1 MIRRFLHM
9 DHANDSRRAAL
20 YADRLTQQA
29 TSLQK
34 AVLNFMVATLQSII
48 PDDKFAAIFCAG
60 CAQPEQEKQ
69 RSVIDR
75 SRVWEALPDSAGN
88 GQRKP
93 RANTPAF
100 DEYLKKVLAAP
111 VSPDLRRELLGKL
124 DMQACFKLFVY
135 LPEDKAGCSMADLA
149 RRHCPQFARMRR
161 PQWWE
166 LFHAAIRLRNDFA
179 HASTASDKPATA
191 ADWQKTYEPWIQV
204 VDCLSSDAAKAEYD
218 EVHRIYDEAAAIA
231 FYSAEDIAKEMQG
244 LLTPDQIREM
254 LGQSGF
260 SFTEGF
266 VDAPLNNVLGYL
278 SEAVRRK
285 EERAREERERE
296 ELRAENEALAAQNR
310 AFQQQQDARRLQEED
325 IRLRMA
331 RKKLDTIP
339 ALDLLARYS
348 GGSMDQRTLQ
358 ELVRTHQVI
367 LTPSLLK
374 SPGGKYFLGSRLYP
388 AARSAGR
395 ALCVERTAMLRLIR
409 DIDRLDALRQKYQLL
424 APMGPA
430 YAGQRQALEQEMAP
444 LEQSKGAYV
453 FAMDQLKVKLTGLAD
468 PLYSDDEAL
477 VRTLQDHPFE
487 RYCVFVSGATSLPK
501 LIDRAR
507 LPFVTVVRVQ
517 GNELVGVD
525 GMVLRHFLPFA
536 APSLDDPLVMPLV
549 KESFV
554 RTDRLLKE
562 MMEGNASPGEGTSA
576 SGPDAPAAPAQTV
589 PPQSDAA
596 DAPAPVP
603 VPAFPPVSTFS
614 EPASAPAPQA
624 APAFPRVTPSPV
636 PAAAPAPAPAVAA
649 PSPAPAAGTPVK
661 KPQAV
666 SVAETPA
673 KTAPAASPSRQKT
686 TSFPKDP
693 PLRVMDETLLPFP
706 GEGKSGMVL
715 YTEEHRPV
723 TLRGLLTED
732 GEPAEGGE
740 GTLFLTDSEGIVAK
754 IYNREHLTVGRRD
767 KLTEML
773 AHDPGMAEL
782 CWPTHMLYTETG
794 DFCGYTMPRAPK
806 NALPFAKS
814 VLKIGS
820 PSQRQALMA
829 NWTRKDLIRTAL
841 AASRIMA
848 QLHRHNILM
857 GDVNG
862 GNFMVDLKN
871 SGRVYVV
878 DTDSFQFGGFPC
890 PVGIEKFTHPG
901 IRERLNIH
909 GALDFKTILRTESE
923 DDYAFA
929 ILLFEILFLGQNPF
943 ATKTDLDF
951 TQAMAQRRFAYA
963 EVERN
968 SGDFEVPDGDNWMI
982 WKNLPKKV
990 CEAFGRTFL
999 DWHSTTAA
1007 EWADLMSSYLYCV
1020 ERLGFSDELAPA
1032 KYHEF
1037 NPENPTYVDLVCPF
1051 CHRAFNLH
1059 KKQVERLKA
1068 QGKPIFC
1075 RNCLNSLENHKN
1087 DRCRV
1092 TCSSCGKV
1100 YETSVE
1106 DAVLIESG
1114 LAEALCDT
1122 CRHTTVTCDGCGK
1135 TFLMEKKR
1143 LAELKAKG
1151 VREIYC
1157 SDCRTQVTVPCESC
1171 GNAVQMLKG
1180 RKISMEKKG
1189 QHIYCS
1195 DCWNR
1200 TPVICGRCGT
1210 RFLMPVW
1217 QQIQNRDRKR
1227 SPLCDNCR
1235 KQIRA
1240 RRR

>member
-1 MIRRFLHM
+1 M
-9 DHANDSRRAAL
+9 DHVNDSRRAAL
-20 YADRLTQQA
+20 YADRLSQQT

-48 PDDKFAAIFCAG
+48 PEDKFAAIFCAG

-75 SRVWEALPDSAGN
+75 SRVWEALPDNAGN

-93 RANTPAF
+93 RANAPAF
-100 DEYLKKVLAAP
+100 DDYLKKVLAAP

-161 PQWWE
+161 SQWRD

-179 HASTASDKPATA
+179 HASTASDKPETA
-191 ADWQKTYEPWIQV
+191 AAWQKTYEPWIQV
-204 VDCLSSDAAKAEYD
+204 VDCLCSDAAKAEYD

-231 FYSAEDIAKEMQG
+231 FYSAEEISKEMQG
-244 LLTPDQIREM
+244 LLTPDQVREM

-260 SFTEGF
+260 SFTDGF

-278 SEAVRRK
+278 SEVVRRK

-339 ALDLLARYS
+339 ALDLLTRYS

-358 ELVRTHQVI
+358 ELVRTHQII

-395 ALCVERTAMLRLIR
+395 SLCVERTAMLRLIR
-409 DIDRLDALRQKYQLL
+409 DIDRLDTLRQQFRLL

-430 YAGQRQALEQEMAP
+430 YADQRRDLEQEMAP
-444 LEQSKGAYV
+444 LEQSKGTYV
-453 FAMDQLKVKLTGLAD
+453 FAMDQLKVKLTGVAD
-468 PLYSDDEAL
+468 PLYTDDEAL

-487 RYCVFVSGATSLPK
+487 RYCVFVSGATALPK
-501 LIDRAR
+501 LIDRAQ

-525 GMVLRHFLPFA
+525 CMVLRHFLPFA
-536 APSLDDPLVMPLV
+536 APSLDEPLV
-549 KESFV
+549 KPLVQESFV
-554 RTDRLLKE
+554 RTDRLLRD
-562 MMEGNASPGEGTSA
+562 MEEGTPVREVSVTRIPDSRHVPAETAPVSA
-576 SGPDAPAAPAQTV
+576 VPAAPAPVTAPTPV
-589 PPQSDAA
+589 T
-596 DAPAPVP
+596 APAP
-603 VPAFPPVSTFS
+603 T
-614 EPASAPAPQA
+614 A
-624 APAFPRVTPSPV
+624 APASRETSVTDTVAP
-636 PAAAPAPAPAVAA
+636 AAPAPAPAPAA
-649 PSPAPAAGTPVK
+649 PPAPAPAAGAPLK
-661 KPQAV
+661 KPQ
-666 SVAETPA
+666 
-673 KTAPAASPSRQKT
+673 TAPAARQKNT
-686 TSFPKDP
+686 PFPKDP

-773 AHDPGMAEL
+773 VHDPGIAEL
-782 CWPTHMLYTETG
+782 CWPTHMLYTKTG
-794 DFCGYTMPRAPK
+794 DFCGYTMPRAPQ

-829 NWTRKDLIRTAL
+829 DWTRKDLIRTAL
-841 AASRIMA
+841 AAARIMA
-848 QLHRHNILM
+848 QLHKHNILM

-909 GALDFKTILRTESE
+909 GALDFKTILRTENE

-990 CEAFGRTFL
+990 CDAFGRTFL

-1059 KKQVERLKA
+1059 KKQVERLKS

-1075 RNCLNSLENHKN
+1075 RNCRNSLENHKN

-1106 DAVLIESG
+1106 NAVLIESG
-1114 LAEALCDT
+1114 LAEALCDD

-1135 TFLMEKKR
+1135 PFRMEKKR

-1157 SDCRTQVTVPCESC
+1157 SDCRSQVTVTCESC

-1200 TPVICGRCGT
+1200 TPVTCGRCGT

-1217 QQIQNRDRKR
+1217 QQIQNRDKKR
-1227 SPLCDNCR
+1227 SPLCDDCR
-1235 KQIRA
+1235 KQLRA

>member
-1 MIRRFLHM
+1 M

-48 PDDKFAAIFCAG
+48 PEDKFAAIFRAG

-75 SRVWEALPDSAGN
+75 NRVWEALPDNCG
-88 GQRKP
+88 GQKKP
-93 RANTPAF
+93 RANSPAF
-100 DEYLKKVLAAP
+100 DDYLKKVLTAP

-149 RRHCPQFARMRR
+149 RQHCPRLASMRKF
-161 PQWWE
+161 QWE
-166 LFHAAIRLRNDFA
+166 DLFHAAIHLRNDFA
-179 HASTASDKPATA
+179 HASTASSKPETA
-191 ADWQKTYEPWIQV
+191 AAWQKIYEPWMQV
-204 VDCLSSDAAKAEYD
+204 VDCLRSDAVKAEYD

-244 LLTPDQIREM
+244 LLTADQVREM

-260 SFTEGF
+260 SFTDGF

-278 SEAVRRK
+278 SDAVRRE

-331 RKKLDTIP
+331 QKKLDGIP
-339 ALDLLARYS
+339 ALDLLASYA

-358 ELVRTHQVI
+358 ELVRTHQII

-374 SPGGKYFLGSRLYP
+374 SAGGKYFLGSRLYP
-388 AARSAGR
+388 AARTAGR
-395 ALCVERTAMLRLIR
+395 PLLLVERTAMLRLIR

-430 YAGQRQALEQEMAP
+430 YAPQRQDLEQEIAP
-444 LEQSKGAYV
+444 LEQSKGTYV
-453 FAMDQLKVKLTGLAD
+453 FAMDQLKVKLTGVAD
-468 PLYSDDEAL
+468 PLYTDDEAL

-525 GMVLRHFLPFA
+525 CMVLRHFLPFA

-562 MMEGNASPGEGTSA
+562 MMEENASPLSKDRT
-576 SGPDAPAAPAQTV
+576 APAETARD
-589 PPQSDAA
+589 SAA
-596 DAPAPVP
+596 
-603 VPAFPPVSTFS
+603 
-614 EPASAPAPQA
+614 
-624 APAFPRVTPSPV
+624 
-636 PAAAPAPAPAVAA
+636 PAAAPAPAPAPAPVSAPAPTPVSASDPAGAAFPRVTPSPAA
-649 PSPAPAAGTPVK
+649 PASAPAPAAEMPVK
-661 KPQAV
+661 KPQAAPAPAPATGAPV
-666 SVAETPA
+666 KTPQAGPGPGTTA
-673 KTAPAASPSRQKT
+673 KKPQAASPARQKNAP
-686 TSFPKDP
+686 FPKDP

-706 GEGKSGMVL
+706 GEGKNGMVL

-794 DFCGYTMPRAPK
+794 DFCGYTMPRAPQ

-841 AASRIMA
+841 AAARIMA
-848 QLHRHNILM
+848 QLHKHNILM

-1195 DCWNR
+1195 QCWNR
-1200 TPVICGRCGT
+1200 TPVTCGRCGT

-1217 QQIQNRDRKR
+1217 QQIQNRDKKR